1 MTATAIGAWVVVALL
16 GVMTPGIDTVLV
28 LRHTLVGGAR
38 GGLAVVTGIAAGC
51 LVWATATLAGL
62 TALLAASEVAYGIVR
77 IAGALYLL
85 YLGVTTLWRTLPRSR
100 GGAAGGA
107 PDIDMEGMAQEKPHS
122 LRAGF
127 VTNLLNPKVGV
138 FYISLLPQ
146 FLPTGDASAMWGVLL
161 VAIHLAATYVWYPL
175 LISIAT
181 RARGL
186 LLRDTVRKWME
197 RTTATVLIA
206 VGIRLALE

>member
-1 MTATAIGAWVVVALL
+1 LTATAIGAWVVVALL

-28 LRHTLVGGAR
+28 LRHTLLGGAR
-38 GGLAVVTGIAAGC
+38 GGLAVVTGIAGGC

-62 TALLAASEVAYGIVR
+62 TALLAASEMAYGTVR

-100 GGAAGGA
+100 AGSTRGTQDVDQEA
-107 PDIDMEGMAQEKPHS
+107 MNGEKPHS

-127 VTNLLNPKVGV
+127 LTNLLNPKVGV

-146 FLPTGDASAMWGVLL
+146 FLPTGDASALWGGLL
-161 VAIHLAATYVWYPL
+161 VAIHLAATYVWYPI
-175 LISIAT
+175 LILIAT

-186 LLRDTVRKWME
+186 LMRDAVRKWME